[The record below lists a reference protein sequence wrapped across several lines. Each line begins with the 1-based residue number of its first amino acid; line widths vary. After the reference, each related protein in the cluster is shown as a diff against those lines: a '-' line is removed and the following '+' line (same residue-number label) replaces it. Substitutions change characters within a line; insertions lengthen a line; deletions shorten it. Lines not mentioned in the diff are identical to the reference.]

1 MLGFAITLLSIGLM
15 EPQAQQAEAR
25 HWSNGQLAWARM
37 PLPDFPDREAGTV
50 QAEVTC
56 TVAAAGRV
64 EDCQILRTAPDG
76 TRFGREVIQSMRRA
90 RLVEGRAS
98 AGDTMSFVLWACDS
112 ASEVERCQ
120 KIDWPATEQ

>member
-15 EPQAQQAEAR
+15 EPQTQQTEAR

-56 TVAAAGRV
+56 TVAEAGRV
-64 EDCQILRTAPDG
+64 RDCQILRTAPDG

-120 KIDWPATEQ
+120 KIDWPVTEQ